1 MKHMNIVSLAEANAL
16 WIQFK
21 NNCMGGDAGDRVFRL
36 IMSKFEA
43 SIRSTPDNSDT
54 LINYGQVL
62 KRKAS
67 HSGRGTYTYLVKA
80 FEKYKMARSYDHIW
94 KLGINVQTNFKDAWQ
109 NSNQLPQLASMCFQA
124 CSAPNSGY
132 AFDGL
137 YNWALVLLKQAQKTG
152 DDAIY
157 AKAGEIF
164 RRALKTRQFNSNVG
178 MTDWATH
185 SSLTDRSRRASLS
198 GCELLTDAAINS
210 ISQGCSLLTSLR
222 LNSCKRLKSVSLEHL
237 NKVGSPSPPSFA
249 ALCAI
254 ASLWA

>member
-1 MKHMNIVSLAEANAL
+1 
-16 WIQFK
+16 
-21 NNCMGGDAGDRVFRL
+21 
-36 IMSKFEA
+36 MSKFEA

-67 HSGRGTYTYLVKA
+67 PSGRGTYTYLVKA

-185 SSLTDRSRRASLS
+185 SSLTDIDLAILLEIVQSSVRALKTRQFNSNVGMTDWATHSSLT
-198 GCELLTDAAINS
+198 EIDLAILLEIVQSSVRALKMHQFNS
-210 ISQGCSLLTSLR
+210 NVRMKDWATH
-222 LNSCKRLKSVSLEHL
+222 SC
-237 NKVGSPSPPSFA
+237 
-249 ALCAI
+249 
-254 ASLWA
+254 